1 MANFTA
7 FINYEAN
14 VRSVPP
20 NAVGFRLMMMVL
32 ESVRLVL
39 TSISSLSTLTLL
51 RVGRHHDP
59 IHIPSPEEQSESLE
73 HVICSRLKAAF
84 LPGLL

>member
-7 FINYEAN
+7 FVNYEAN
-14 VRSVPP
+14 LRSVPP
-20 NAVGFRLMMMVL
+20 NAVGYRLMVTVG
-32 ESVRLVL
+32 ESVCLVL
-39 TSISSLSTLTLL
+39 TSISSLSTLTFC

-59 IHIPSPEEQSESLE
+59 IHIPSPEEQSESLQ
-73 HVICSRLKAAF
+73 HVIYSRPKAAF